1 MALSVCLHR
10 NQHIFITYCVHFV
23 FKRYGHFS
31 GINRKIQLKYLG
43 KVKDSSESSGGEEK
57 QSKQTSTDSESEK
70 SLKVKEKDSKE
81 EEALLLIMKW
91 GGELTQAGRVQA
103 EDLGKAFRLVNLG
116 HGVAVIAPPLGP
128 WIPRHPHV

>member
-1 MALSVCLHR
+1 MS
-10 NQHIFITYCVHFV
+10 
-23 FKRYGHFS
+23 KRYGHFS

-57 QSKQTSTDSESEK
+57 QSKQSTDNESEK
-70 SLKVKEKDSKE
+70 SLKVKEKDNKE

-103 EDLGKAFRLVNLG
+103 EELGKAFRSVCINTEESR
-116 HGVAVIAPPLGP
+116 VV
-128 WIPRHPHV
+128 